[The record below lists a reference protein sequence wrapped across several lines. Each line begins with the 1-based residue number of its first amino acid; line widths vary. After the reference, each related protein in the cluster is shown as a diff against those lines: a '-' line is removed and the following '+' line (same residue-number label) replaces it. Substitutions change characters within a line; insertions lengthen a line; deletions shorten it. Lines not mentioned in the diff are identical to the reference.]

1 MQTSPMLPTQFML
14 SVLILSTQL
23 SAFASSAQGL
33 AEDGE
38 TPRKSGVL
46 RVFLLAGQSNMQ
58 GQGVVDLDHPQH
70 YNGGKGTL
78 KKLLEQDSRRPTVSH
93 LVDREGQWQART
105 DVWCRYKTEHWVKAG
120 PLDIGFTGYQGRH
133 HIGPELQ
140 FGHVVGDRFE
150 EPVLIIKTAWG
161 GKSLHKDFRPPSAK
175 GDTGIYYNKIL
186 EEYNEALNRIAI
198 EFPTLKHL
206 EPSLEGFVWMQ
217 GWNDAFG
224 SEQARAQYDSNLRHL
239 IADLR
244 KEFKKPSLPIVIGEL
259 GNEGEN
265 ASDRVKS
272 IRKAQHSVCSRDDAP
287 QPIAFAATSSFARAA
302 SESPNVT
309 HGHHWYGNAESYFL
323 IGDALGKSMMTLID

>member
-1 MQTSPMLPTQFML
+1 MRTNLVNPPQFIL
-14 SVLILSTQL
+14 LVLILMMRQ
-23 SAFASSAQGL
+23 SASVSIAQGL
-33 AEDGE
+33 TEEEQGA
-38 TPRKSGVL
+38 SGIL
-46 RVFLLAGQSNMQ
+46 HVFLLAGQSNMQ
-58 GQGVVDLDHPQH
+58 GQGVVDLDHPQY

-78 KKLLEQDSRRPTVSH
+78 KKLLEQDSTRPIVSH
-93 LVDREGQWQART
+93 LVDQDGKWKART
-105 DVWCRYKTEHWVKAG
+105 DVWCRYKTDHEVKAG
-120 PLDIGFTGYQGRH
+120 PLDIGFAGYQGRH

-150 EPVLIIKTAWG
+150 APVLIIKTAWG
-161 GKSLHKDFRPPSAK
+161 GKSLHEDFRPPSAE
-175 GDTGIYYNKIL
+175 GDTGIYYHKML
-186 EEYNEALNRIAI
+186 EEYHEALTRIAI
-198 EFPTLKHL
+198 EFPTLKDL

-224 SEQARAQYDSNLRHL
+224 SEQARAQYDSNLRYL

-265 ASDRVKS
+265 ASDRIKS
-272 IRKAQHSVCSRDDAP
+272 IRKAQHSVCTDADAP
-287 QPIAFAATSSFARAA
+287 QPIAFAATSPFARAA

-323 IGDALGKSMMTLID
+323 IGDALGKSMLTLID